1 MSNNTYKF
9 YLDKITPEKNDYTR
23 TRSGK
28 REKDYFFLLDYLE
41 TILLTN

>member
-1 MSNNTYKF
+1 MSNNTYGF
-9 YLDKITPEKNDYTR
+9 SFDKISHYKNDSTR

-28 REKDYFFLLDYLE
+28 REKDYLFWLDYLE